1 MECFGR
7 RMFGEVPDPLR
18 ATGHHM
24 GVTIGYGLFEL
35 QIKRWRRTDRTLRD
49 LAVMATAVALG
60 CRYNRLFAAWVCRMG
75 VPHGCAAWVCRM
87 GVTRMDV
94 IPV

>member
-1 MECFGR
+1 MTRISLEPPRTVLYRIMEWFGR

-24 GVTIGYGLFEL
+24 GVT
-35 QIKRWRRTDRTLRD
+35 
-49 LAVMATAVALG
+49 
-60 CRYNRLFAAWVCRMG
+60 RMG
-75 VPHGCAAWVCRM
+75 V
-87 GVTRMDV
+87 